1 MKRRTYIW
9 LCVPL
14 LLLMLLTACHA
25 HFGVE
30 IAMYGLPEGTEPIVL
45 VPEETVDVSRW
56 SIPDGTGTPW
66 KYLCRDGWMSAEG
79 IPDVSC
85 IWIAGL
91 DPPEMRVVLGSGS
104 RDEATRLCETY
115 RTVRLA
121 AMDETGQIAAIS
133 TPILLAP
140 EHAGYVVRRLDYN
153 WSDDSY
159 TVTDTWELLWH
170 GKTPT
175 EWWLLTATAA
185 QIGGMIML
193 ALLIVNLI
201 SRKTAN
207 SSLYEWLLLGVFS
220 VPYLVMDVFYVLLHY
235 SPRFSWQ
242 PDGFDQSD
250 IMVLIIFNLLWAA
263 AAVFVI
269 IHQVILHEKR
279 KHANESSVHF

>member
-1 MKRRTYIW
+1 MQRRKYIW

-14 LLLMLLTACHA
+14 LLLLMMTACHA
-25 HFGVE
+25 DFGVE
-30 IAMYGLPEGTEPIVL
+30 IAMHGLPKGTEPIVL

-79 IPDVSC
+79 IQDVSC
-85 IWIAGL
+85 SWIPWL

-104 RDEATRLCETY
+104 RSEATRLCETY

-140 EHAGYVVRRLDYN
+140 ENAGYVVRRLDYN

-193 ALLIVNLI
+193 ALLVVNLI

-242 PDGFDQSD
+242 PDGFGQSD

-269 IHQVILHEKR
+269 IHQVFLHEKR
-279 KHANESSVHF
+279 KHANESSVYF